1 MRTAEHQ
8 EDFYRSLLTHQ
19 EKKQVCRGCNRGFE
33 DDEVP
38 AFKKY
43 VRDRSQPRF
52 TCVKLTVARLQIER
66 QIAKFR
72 SGSQKQVQE
81 MTVELKSWQQQEST
95 YQKLIHE
102 HAEMSK
108 KASES
113 IPETKE
119 KIKRLQGKIETANK
133 DINEVR
139 CWLLWRRKI
148 AASRVLTDFF
158 D

>member
-1 MRTAEHQ
+1 
-8 EDFYRSLLTHQ
+8 
-19 EKKQVCRGCNRGFE
+19 
-33 DDEVP
+33 
-38 AFKKY
+38 
-43 VRDRSQPRF
+43 
-52 TCVKLTVARLQIER
+52 
-66 QIAKFR
+66 
-72 SGSQKQVQE
+72 

-102 HAEMSK
+102 FAESSK
-108 KASES
+108 KAGES

-139 CWLLWRRKI
+139 YWLLRRNKI

>member
-1 MRTAEHQ
+1 
-8 EDFYRSLLTHQ
+8 LL
-19 EKKQVCRGCNRGFE
+19 
-33 DDEVP
+33 
-38 AFKKY
+38 
-43 VRDRSQPRF
+43 
-52 TCVKLTVARLQIER
+52 LQIER

-139 CWLLWRRKI
+139 NSLKSREI
-148 AASRVLTDFF
+148 AASGILTGCSIRASKRRSSTSREHAILKPWKGLPSMCSVVSGRQRKQRVR
-158 D
+158 